1 MDSLQSEFSP
11 PSTLPL
17 EADDLRNLGSSDAVI
32 SSGSWVVP
40 VTAFLVFLDAKLAQR
55 FLNKCWHLG

>member
-1 MDSLQSEFSP
+1 MYCLQSEFGP
-11 PSTLPL
+11 PLTLPL

-40 VTAFLVFLDAKLAQR
+40 VAAFLVFYMQS
-55 FLNKCWHLG
+55 